1 MRGGFGPGVPRGRD
15 SRMADSL
22 KLIHATRLLLDE
34 PVLGA
39 GPLSGEERRLVEDAT
54 ITAFHRI
61 VEACVDRRVDL
72 LILSGDTFDE
82 TSFTLRARA
91 TLVDGLNTLHE
102 QGVSVFIT
110 PGTMDSAISWKRLGN
125 LPDSV
130 TLFTGEKDAPVE
142 ITERGKVIG
151 IVSCL
156 SPSSRAI
163 SAPRSSKPGI
173 IQIGVVPEGD
183 IPAGRLDEWL
193 DAKIT
198 GWNYLALGGG
208 DVSRS
213 LRLSGGLAHAPGTPQ
228 PLRSYC
234 LGAHG
239 CSFVE
244 LDTSGT
250 VHQEQLRT
258 ATVRWER
265 IVVECSTSTSWEE
278 LTEKMAL
285 QLLEYE
291 THPLESLWN
300 LQWVLR
306 GRGDLFDGLA
316 EPRRHKDLWDAID
329 REAHSA
335 AVRRRHQLTRELVES
350 GKDHDAAKL
359 LKEFSETV
367 TSVLSSPDTFWKQ
380 RGQQFTDMSTP
391 WGRKLAV
398 LVENSDAKRVAAE
411 AQQLVREWWT

>member
-1 MRGGFGPGVPRGRD
+1 
-15 SRMADSL
+15 MADSL

-39 GPLSGEERRLVEDAT
+39 GPLSGEERRLVEDAS

-61 VEACVDRRVDL
+61 VEACVDRRADV

-91 TLVDGLNTLHE
+91 TLTDGLDTLDQE
-102 QGVSVFIT
+102 GVSIFIT
-110 PGTMDSAISWKRLGN
+110 PGTMDSATTWRRLGN

-130 TLFTGEKDAPVE
+130 TLFTSETDRSVE
-142 ITERGKVIG
+142 ITERGKVLG
-151 IVSCL
+151 MVSCL

-163 SAPRSSKPGI
+163 TAPRTNKTGV

-183 IPAGRLDEWL
+183 IPSGRLEDWL
-193 DAKIT
+193 DSKIT

-208 DVSRS
+208 DTSRS
-213 LRLSGGLAHAPGTPQ
+213 LKLIGGLAHAPGSPQ
-228 PLRSYC
+228 PLRPTG

-239 CSFVE
+239 CSFIE
-244 LDTSGT
+244 IDATGAL
-250 VHQEQLRT
+250 HQEQIRT

-265 IVVECSTSTSWEE
+265 VSVDCSTSTSWEE
-278 LTEKMAL
+278 LTEKMSL

-291 THPLESLWN
+291 THPIESLWN
-300 LQWVLR
+300 FEWVLR
-306 GRGDLFDGLA
+306 GRGDVFDALA
-316 EPRRHKDLWDAID
+316 EPRRQKELWDAID

-335 AVRRRHQLTRELVES
+335 DVRRRHQLKREIIET
-350 GKDHDAAKL
+350 GKDHAAADL

-367 TSVLSSPDTFWKQ
+367 TGVLNPQDAFWKK
-380 RGQQFTDMSTP
+380 RGQQFTDMATP
-391 WGRKLAV
+391 WGRKLAA
-398 LVENSDAKRVAAE
+398 LVENSDAVQVADEAKRLA
-411 AQQLVREWWT
+411 RGWWT

>member
-1 MRGGFGPGVPRGRD
+1 
-15 SRMADSL
+15 MADSL

-61 VEACVDRRVDL
+61 VEACVDRRADV

-91 TLVDGLNTLHE
+91 TLTDGLDTLDE

-110 PGTMDSAISWKRLGN
+110 PGTMDSATSWRRLGN

-130 TLFTGEKDAPVE
+130 TLFTGEKDNPVE
-142 ITERGKVIG
+142 IAERGKVLG
-151 IVSCL
+151 VVSCL

-163 SAPRSSKPGI
+163 TAPRTSKPGI

-183 IPAGRLDEWL
+183 IPAGRLDDWL

-208 DVSRS
+208 DESRS
-213 LRLSGGLAHAPGTPQ
+213 LRLSGGLAHAPGSPQ
-228 PLRSYC
+228 PLRPDC

-239 CSFVE
+239 CSLVE
-244 LDTSGT
+244 LDSSGA

-278 LTEKMAL
+278 LTEKMSL

-291 THPLESLWN
+291 SQPVESLWN
-300 LQWVLR
+300 FQWVLK

-316 EPRRHKDLWDAID
+316 EPRRQKDLWDAID
-329 REAHSA
+329 RESHSA
-335 AVRRRHQLTRELVES
+335 DVRRRHQLTREVVET
-350 GKDHDAAKL
+350 GKDHEAAKL

-367 TSVLSSPDTFWKQ
+367 TSVLNSQDTFWKQ
-380 RGQQFTDMSTP
+380 RGQQFTDMATP
-391 WGRKLAV
+391 WGRKLAG
-398 LVENSDAKRVAAE
+398 LVENSDAKRVAEE
-411 AQQLVREWWT
+411 AKQLARGWWT

>member
-1 MRGGFGPGVPRGRD
+1 MRLGDGPGVPRGRD

-61 VEACVDRRVDL
+61 VEACVDRRADL

-91 TLVDGLNTLHE
+91 TLTDGLDTLDE

-110 PGTMDSAISWKRLGN
+110 PGTMDSAISWRRLGN

-142 ITERGKVIG
+142 ITDRGKLLGV
-151 IVSCL
+151 VSCL

-163 SAPRSSKPGI
+163 TVPRSSKPGI
-173 IQIGVVPEGD
+173 IQIGIVPEGD
-183 IPAGRLDEWL
+183 IPTGRLEDWL
-193 DAKIT
+193 DAQIT

-208 DVSRS
+208 DVRRS
-213 LRLSGGLAHAPGTPQ
+213 LKLAGGLAHAPGTPQ
-228 PLRSYC
+228 PLRPYC
-234 LGAHG
+234 VGAHG
-239 CSFVE
+239 CTFIE
-244 LDTSGT
+244 LDPSGA

-265 IVVECSTSTSWEE
+265 VVVECSTSTSWEE

-291 THPLESLWN
+291 SHPVESLWN
-300 LQWVLR
+300 FEWVLR

-316 EPRRHKDLWDAID
+316 EPRRQKDLWDAID
-329 REAHSA
+329 HEAHSA
-335 AVRRRHQLTRELVES
+335 EVRRRHQLTRDVVET
-350 GKDHDAAKL
+350 GKDHEAAKL

-367 TSVLSSPDTFWKQ
+367 TGVLNPQDAFWKQ
-380 RGQQFTDMSTP
+380 RGQLFTGMATP
-391 WGRKLAV
+391 WGRKLAG
-398 LVENSDAKRVAAE
+398 LVENADAKRVAEE
-411 AQQLVREWWT
+411 AQQLVRGWWT